1 MSSRY
6 VAEISSVRWDRDTNL
21 FCIITFINQPFET
34 SWPRST
40 TRRLVD
46 SRCLH
51 FSERGRVCPIE
62 FFMGSVDLP
71 SNATPQESVS
81 CWSKFITLAD
91 EKPIIVWFQ
100 ASRYQIL
107 VFRDKSRLW
116 VAVKKNRD
124 KYLAYFCFYRK
135 KIFKKNKRRN
145 G

>member
-21 FCIITFINQPFET
+21 FCIITFINQVGLGQRRDD
-34 SWPRST
+34 SST
-40 TRRLVD
+40 LDACILR
-46 SRCLH
+46 
-51 FSERGRVCPIE
+51 ERGRVCPIE

-91 EKPIIVWFQ
+91 EKPITVWFQ